1 MQVMCIELARSV
13 LGNDEANST
22 EFDRNC
28 EHPVISLMPDQ
39 HEMTD
44 MGGTMRL
51 GAYPAHL
58 TPGTIARAAYGQDTI
73 SERHR
78 HRWEFNNAY
87 RDLLKG
93 AGMVFSGLSP
103 NGRLVE
109 IAELS
114 NHPFMVGSQFHPE
127 FKSRPNRP
135 HPLFDAFMAAAVD
148 FQQRAADSGDDQ
160 TVEMFETQESEKV
173 EVQ

>member
-1 MQVMCIELARSV
+1 MQVMCIEFARHV
-13 LGNDEANST
+13 LQSDEPNST
-22 EFDRNC
+22 EFDAQT

-39 HEMTD
+39 YELSD

-51 GAYPAHL
+51 GAYPCNL
-58 TPGTIARAAYGQDTI
+58 VPGTIAAQAYGENSI

-87 RDLLKG
+87 REVLEP
-93 AGMVFSGLSP
+93 AGLVFSGLSP

-109 IAELS
+109 IAELRD
-114 NHPFMVGSQFHPE
+114 HPFMLGSQFHPE

-135 HPLFDAFMAAAVD
+135 HPLFDAFLGAAV
-148 FQQRAADSGDDQ
+148 
-160 TVEMFETQESEKV
+160 THQEARNGVNDEDLAKQVRELDLPS
-173 EVQ
+173 